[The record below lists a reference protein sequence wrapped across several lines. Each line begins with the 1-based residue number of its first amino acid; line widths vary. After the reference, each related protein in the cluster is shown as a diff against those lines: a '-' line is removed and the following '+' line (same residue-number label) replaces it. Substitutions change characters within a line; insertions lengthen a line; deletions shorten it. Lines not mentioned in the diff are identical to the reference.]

1 MECLVFKGWPAAGAL
16 WQQWGIRTKGE
27 EGYFASTSERFLGM
41 QLGLSFYTLKG
52 IYRGLDKVGWAIF
65 VDGRFV
71 RARVDE
77 WWEVKEVV
85 CWVVPGLAG
94 KVVGC

>member
-1 MECLVFKGWPAAGAL
+1 
-16 WQQWGIRTKGE
+16 
-27 EGYFASTSERFLGM
+27 M